1 MIFSNSKQEIY
12 YLLSYL
18 LKSYDI
24 EIIKNIYD
32 KKRELE
38 DKETLRWHINEG
50 NKYKKYKEG
59 IIINHILF
67 NPYHESV
74 KCMHV
79 YHKKIFH
86 LKIVIETFSL
96 KGFILIKHNNEYILP
111 HLKTHIQIL
120 NYFIENYGI
129 LDIYNKIFQYHI
141 ELTDLVGNRCIRSI
155 ILDDDEYIYKTIAMH
170 DENYI
175 EPVDRLPRY
184 IH

>member
-1 MIFSNSKQEIY
+1 MIFSRCKSEIY
-12 YLLSYL
+12 YLLSSL

-24 EIIKNIYD
+24 EIIKNIYN
-32 KKRELE
+32 KKKELE
-38 DKETLRWHINEG
+38 EKETLKWYIKEG

-74 KCMHV
+74 KSMHV

-86 LKIVIETFSL
+86 LKILIEIFSL

-111 HLKTHIQIL
+111 SLKTHIQIL
-120 NYFIENYGI
+120 NYYVENYGI
-129 LDIYNKIFQYHI
+129 LDIYNKIFQYYI
-141 ELTDLVGNRCIRSI
+141 NLTDLVGNRCIRSI
-155 ILDDDEYIYKTIAMH
+155 VLDNDEYIYKTIAIQ
-170 DENYI
+170 DNKYI

-184 IH
+184 I